1 MATVAQ
7 TACGNA
13 RGRLLNDL
21 TATVRCMK
29 DLLISALV
37 TVVLILLFSIVCF
50 PEDMP
55 QRMDGNSPK
64 YPGDSGAVLP
74 GNGSDS
80 VEVILPESQ
89 QPSETEGE
97 IESTAASEEIH
108 TEITKEKEDSMNELT
123 AAALIGAAA
132 GVAAVLLG
140 ETAALLVAAAWKKIR
155 GGKDG

>member
-1 MATVAQ
+1 MAP

-50 PEDMP
+50 PDDIP
-55 QRMDGNSPK
+55 FLFDGNSPK
-64 YPGDSGAVLP
+64 YPGDSGTVLP
-74 GNGSDS
+74 GNGTEI
-80 VEVILPESQ
+80 VEVVAPETQ
-89 QPSETEGE
+89 QPTESETEGE
-97 IESTAASEEIH
+97 SESAAASEEIH
-108 TEITKEKEDSMNELT
+108 TEIPKEKEDSMNELT